1 MNRFYLFSALT
12 LLCILIFCDSRATGK
27 STPNIVPANAEIV
40 ALVDLERI
48 SSLSGISITDIV
60 PMLCEQNADPMV
72 NLLQTLATD
81 KSLGVNWADGITL
94 FKIPEHQNLIM
105 AADLSDANALKE
117 YLKSQADQY
126 NSLEHYKKGAVS
138 GCCNSDIAILC
149 NKESLLV
156 ALDVKDKIEE
166 FTSLL
171 SSSDRGFYSTAAG
184 KKLQSYNGEI
194 CVVVDDLV
202 KFDGDNTAIKF
213 SYNESTEG
221 LYTLLNI
228 STQKGIT
235 NFDMEYLA
243 LTPEAKQLLE
253 KRNEAYTTLSGNL
266 LKYIPQSAIAYT
278 MMGLSGEGSVV
289 NISGCEENQLL
300 STLKSIETI
309 SKSLKGDAALVVESI
324 DKLGFTLLC
333 QAKDMESVMALGQI
347 FNAEWAPHGNGYKC
361 NWNGM
366 TLYASVSEDVCA
378 LSNCRD
384 VTTLAPLSSHKS
396 AEINGAQVYMNID
409 PQQNADTALT
419 SMSTNGLSM
428 GGLEIALMHNMIK
441 STIDNIEIKSYE
453 NRNQVEIKFLNEDMS
468 LYKFINNK

>member
-1 MNRFYLFSALT
+1 MKRFFLFSAIT
-12 LLCILIFCDSRATGK
+12 LWCTFISCNANAAEK
-27 STPNIVPANAEIV
+27 STPNIVPTNAEIV
-40 ALVDLERI
+40 ALVNLERI

-72 NLLQTLATD
+72 NILQTLATD

-94 FKIPEHQNLIM
+94 FKIPEHQNLILTV
-105 AADLSDANALKE
+105 DLSDANALKG
-117 YLKSQADQY
+117 YLKNQTEQY
-126 NSLEHYKKGAVS
+126 ESLELYKKGSVS
-138 GCCNSDIAILC
+138 GCYNSDIAMLC
-149 NKESLLV
+149 NKESMLV
-156 ALDVKDKIEE
+156 ALDVNDKIEE
-166 FTSLL
+166 FASLF
-171 SSSDRGFYSTAAG
+171 SSSDKGFSSTAAG

-235 NFDMEYLA
+235 NLNMEYLA

-289 NISGCEENQLL
+289 NVSGCEDNQLFN
-300 STLKSIETI
+300 TMKSIETI
-309 SKSLKGDAALVVESI
+309 SKSLKGDAALVVERI
-324 DKLGFTLLC
+324 DKLGLTLLC
-333 QAKDMESVMALGQI
+333 QAKDMESVMAMGQL
-347 FNAEWAPHGNGYKC
+347 FNAEWTPHGNGYKC

-366 TLYASVSEDVCA
+366 TLYASVSEEICA

-396 AEINGAQVYMNID
+396 AKVNGAQVYMNID
-409 PQQNADTALT
+409 PQQNADPALT

-428 GGLEIALMHNMIK
+428 GGLEISLMQNMLK

-453 NRNQVEIKFLNEDMS
+453 NKNQVEIKFLNEDMN
-468 LYKFINNK
+468 LYKFINSK

>member
-1 MNRFYLFSALT
+1 M
-12 LLCILIFCDSRATGK
+12 
-27 STPNIVPANAEIV
+27 
-40 ALVDLERI
+40 
-48 SSLSGISITDIV
+48 
-60 PMLCEQNADPMV
+60 
-72 NLLQTLATD
+72 
-81 KSLGVNWADGITL
+81 
-94 FKIPEHQNLIM
+94 
-105 AADLSDANALKE
+105 
-117 YLKSQADQY
+117 
-126 NSLEHYKKGAVS
+126 
-138 GCCNSDIAILC
+138 
-149 NKESLLV
+149 
-156 ALDVKDKIEE
+156 
-166 FTSLL
+166 
-171 SSSDRGFYSTAAG
+171 
-184 KKLQSYNGEI
+184 
-194 CVVVDDLV
+194 VDDLV

-289 NISGCEENQLL
+289 NISGCEENQLFG
-300 STLKSIETI
+300 TLKSIETI
-309 SKSLKGDAALVVESI
+309 SKSLKGDAALIVESI

-361 NWNGM
+361 NWNEM

-384 VTTLAPLSSHKS
+384 ITTLTPLGSHKS
-396 AEINGAQVYMNID
+396 AEINGTQVYMNID
-409 PQQNADTALT
+409 PQQNADTAIT
-419 SMSTNGLSM
+419 PMSTNGLSM
-428 GGLEIALMHNMIK
+428 GGLEIVLMHNMIK

-453 NRNQVEIKFLNEDMS
+453 NRNQVEIEFLNEDMS